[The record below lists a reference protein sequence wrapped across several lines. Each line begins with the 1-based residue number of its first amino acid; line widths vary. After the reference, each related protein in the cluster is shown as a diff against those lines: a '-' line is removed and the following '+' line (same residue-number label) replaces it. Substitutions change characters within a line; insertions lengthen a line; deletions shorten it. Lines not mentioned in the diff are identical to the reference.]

1 MTIVIFIIVLA
12 VLIFVH
18 EFGHFLA
25 AWACGIRIDAF
36 AIGFGPKLFSWK
48 FPVKKGSPTSNT
60 EYSIRAIP
68 FGGYVK
74 IFGENPDEEN
84 THGPDSHR
92 SFVHKPRWQ
101 QAIVLAAGIVFNLLF
116 ACLLYISVFYIGV
129 AATPDGFEK
138 YSNHFSN
145 PRIMVTDVPEKTPA
159 YNAGIKVGDV
169 IGGID
174 LAGQISSTAPVSI
187 DQIQSAIQNSN
198 GKSITIV
205 DVRKGVSK
213 NIEITPVLGMAG
225 MPADKFAIGIAMDN
239 VVDIKLPFWSSIME
253 GFHYTYEMIKNT
265 IVGLV
270 MFIITVFRGTAD
282 FSSVSGPIGIAGIV
296 GDAAGLGFT
305 FLLMVTALIS
315 INLGI
320 INLIPFP
327 ALDGGRILFVAIEA
341 VIRRRISPT
350 LTNTV
355 NTVGFAL
362 LIALMILV
370 TYKDILKLVK

>member
-25 AWACGIRIDAF
+25 AWAYGIRIDAF

-48 FPVKKGSPTSNT
+48 FLVKKGSPTSNT

-101 QAIVLAAGIVFNLLF
+101 QAIVLVAGIVFNLLF

-138 YSNHFSN
+138 YSDHFSN
-145 PRIMVTDVPEKTPA
+145 SRIMVTDVPEKTPA
-159 YNAGIKVGDV
+159 YDAGIKVGDV
-169 IGGID
+169 IGG
-174 LAGQISSTAPVSI
+174 GFSI
-187 DQIQSAIQNSN
+187 DQIQATIQNSQGN
-198 GKSITIV
+198 PVTIV
-205 DVRKGVSK
+205 DVHKGVSK
-213 NIEITPVLGMAG
+213 NIEITPTLGMTG
-225 MPADKFAIGIAMDN
+225 VPVGKYAIGIAMNN
-239 VVDIKLPFWSSIME
+239 VVDIKLPFWSSIIE
-253 GFHYTYEMIKNT
+253 GFHYTYEMIKTT

-341 VIRRRISPT
+341 IIRRPISPRI
-350 LTNTV
+350 TNMV

-362 LIALMILV
+362 IIALMVLV